1 MGKCF
6 CDICNKKIN
15 YGIADRNRE
24 VLVRGQVMTVTYKA
38 KICTSCGEELYDD
51 ALELQILRNAQQ
63 LYREQHK
70 MLPASALLAYMREHK
85 LSAEQMAEK
94 VGCAV
99 GLILRA
105 QSDALVDEK
114 VDAAIKAVVA

>member
-1 MGKCF
+1 MAKCF
-6 CDICNKKIN
+6 CDICNRKTN
-15 YGIADRNRE
+15 YGVAERIRE
-24 VLVRGQVMTVTYKA
+24 VLVRGQVMSITYKA
-38 KICTSCGEELYDD
+38 KICASCGEELYDD
-51 ALELQILRNAQQ
+51 ALEIQILRNAQQ
-63 LYREQHK
+63 LYRSQHN

-99 GLILRA
+99 GQILRA